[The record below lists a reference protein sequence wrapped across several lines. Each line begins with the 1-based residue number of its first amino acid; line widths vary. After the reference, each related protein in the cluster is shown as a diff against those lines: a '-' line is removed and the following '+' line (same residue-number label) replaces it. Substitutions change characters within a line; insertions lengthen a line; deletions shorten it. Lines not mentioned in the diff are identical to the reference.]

1 VYCLPST
8 LRRRILCVLATIS
21 LICLSG
27 FVSHAATV
35 EGLGVKR
42 VLILHSFGRNF
53 APFTAVS
60 STFRSE
66 LAQQSAAPIEFL
78 EASLESTLFAEAA
91 SETPLVEYLRAMF
104 AKRPA
109 DLLVAIGAPAMMFFQ
124 RHRETLSGVPM
135 LVVAAD
141 KRRLGDLERDGNAT
155 AFGISLDLAGVVE
168 NILRLLPRTTNIE
181 VVTGNSPFE
190 RFWQTEF
197 RRDTQHLNDRV
208 RLNWLNDLS
217 FEEIR
222 RRSSILPRDSA
233 IVYFLLVVDAAGL
246 PYEQERALDVL
257 RRESNAPIF
266 GIFDH
271 QLGHGIVGGPL
282 SPYQEV
288 SRQSARIALRI
299 LNGTPASSI
308 QPVFLGPAAPEYD
321 WRELRRWGINESRLP
336 PGSLV
341 RFRSPSVWEQYHWYI
356 IAALAIMA
364 LQALLITDLLLER
377 ARRRRGETDLQRNRE
392 QLAHV
397 SRISTMGELAA
408 SLAHELNQP
417 LTAILSNAQAAQRF
431 LNAKPAELKEVDEIL
446 KDIVRDNNRAG
457 EVIRRMRALVKK
469 EELDFAPINIVS
481 VINYVVQL
489 VHSDGILRNIRVQ
502 IECQDG
508 LPRVRGDRVQLQQVV
523 LNQLINAFD
532 AMKEAIATERNVKVR
547 AKTNGAGTVEVSVR
561 DHGTGL
567 TSNELARIFQPFYT
581 TKREGLG
588 MGLPIS
594 RSIIE
599 AHGGR
604 LWAENNADRGA
615 TFHFTVL
622 AIDGAPSHGTD
633 MDR

>member
-1 VYCLPST
+1 
-8 LRRRILCVLATIS
+8 
-21 LICLSG
+21 LSG

-168 NILRLLPRTTNIE
+168 NILRLLPKTTNIE

-397 SRISTMGELAA
+397 TRISTMGELAA

-446 KDIVRDNNRAG
+446 EDIVRDNNRAG

-481 VINYVVQL
+481 VINDVVQL

-523 LNQLINAFD
+523 LNLLINAFD

>member
-168 NILRLLPRTTNIE
+168 NILRILPRTTNIE

-397 SRISTMGELAA
+397 TRISTMGELAA

-446 KDIVRDNNRAG
+446 EDIVTDNNRAG

-481 VINYVVQL
+481 VINDVVQL

-523 LNQLINAFD
+523 LNLLINAFD

>member
-1 VYCLPST
+1 M
-8 LRRRILCVLATIS
+8 
-21 LICLSG
+21 
-27 FVSHAATV
+27 SHAATV

-78 EASLESTLFAEAA
+78 EASLESTLFAEAG

-168 NILRLLPRTTNIE
+168 NILRLLPGTTNIE

-197 RRDTQHLNDRV
+197 RRDTQRLNDRV

-288 SRQSARIALRI
+288 SRESARIALRI

-308 QPVFLGPAAPEYD
+308 APVFLGPAAPEYD

-341 RFRSPSVWEQYHWYI
+341 RFRSPSVWEQYRWYI

-364 LQALLITDLLLER
+364 LQAVLITDLLLER

-397 SRISTMGELAA
+397 TRISTLGELAA

-446 KDIVRDNNRAG
+446 EDIVTDNNRAG

-481 VINYVVQL
+481 VINDVVQL
-489 VHSDGILRNIRVQ
+489 VHSDGILHNIHV
-502 IECQDG
+502 ELDCQDG
-508 LPRVRGDRVQLQQVV
+508 LPHVRGDRVQLQQVI
-523 LNQLINAFD
+523 LNLLMNAFD
-532 AMKEAIATERNVKVR
+532 AMKDAPAAERKVVVR
-547 AKTNGAGTVEVSVR
+547 AQAKDAGIVEISVR
-561 DHGTGL
+561 DRGTGL
-567 TSNELARIFQPFYT
+567 TGDSLSKIFQPFYT

-594 RSIIE
+594 RSILE

-604 LWAENNADRGA
+604 LWAKNNLDRGA
-615 TFHFTVL
+615 TFYFTVPAISGAASL
-622 AIDGAPSHGTD
+622 AAIV
-633 MDR
+633 DR

>member
-1 VYCLPST
+1 M
-8 LRRRILCVLATIS
+8 
-21 LICLSG
+21 
-27 FVSHAATV
+27 SHAATV

-168 NILRLLPRTTNIE
+168 NILRLLPKTTNIE

-397 SRISTMGELAA
+397 TRISTMGELAA

-446 KDIVRDNNRAG
+446 EDIVTDNNRAG

-481 VINYVVQL
+481 VINDVVQL

-523 LNQLINAFD
+523 LNLLINAFD

>member
-1 VYCLPST
+1 MYCLPST

-27 FVSHAATV
+27 FVSHAAPV
-35 EGLGVKR
+35 ERLGVKR

-78 EASLESTLFAEAA
+78 EASLESTLFADTD
-91 SETPLVEYLRAMF
+91 SETPLVEYLRALF

-141 KRRLGDLERDGNAT
+141 KRRVSDLGRDGNAT
-155 AFGISLDLAGVVE
+155 AFGISLNLAGVVE
-168 NILRLLPRTTNIE
+168 NILRILPMTTNID

-190 RFWQTEF
+190 RFWQMEF
-197 RRDTQHLNDRV
+197 RRDTQRLNDRV

-222 RRSSILPRDSA
+222 GRLSRLPRNSA
-233 IVYFLLVVDAAGL
+233 IIYFLLVVDAAGL

-257 RRESNAPIF
+257 RHESNAPIF

-271 QLGHGIVGGPL
+271 QLGRGIVGGPL
-282 SPYQEV
+282 YPYQEV
-288 SRQSARIALRI
+288 SRESARIALRI
-299 LNGTPASSI
+299 LNGTPANSI
-308 QPVFLGPAAPEYD
+308 EPVFLGPAAPEYD
-321 WRELRRWGINESRLP
+321 WRELRRWGIDESRLP

-356 IAALAIMA
+356 FAALAIMA
-364 LQALLITDLLLER
+364 LEAVLITDLLLER

-397 SRISTMGELAA
+397 TRISTMGELAA

-446 KDIVRDNNRAG
+446 EDIVMDNNRAG

-481 VINYVVQL
+481 VINDVVQL

-523 LNQLINAFD
+523 LNLLINAFD

-547 AKTNGAGTVEVSVR
+547 AKTNGAGAVEVSVQ

-567 TSNELARIFQPFYT
+567 TRDELARIFQPFYT

-622 AIDGAPSHGTD
+622 AIDGAASLATIV
-633 MDR
+633 DR

>member
-1 VYCLPST
+1 
-8 LRRRILCVLATIS
+8 
-21 LICLSG
+21 
-27 FVSHAATV
+27 
-35 EGLGVKR
+35 
-42 VLILHSFGRNF
+42 
-53 APFTAVS
+53 
-60 STFRSE
+60 
-66 LAQQSAAPIEFL
+66 
-78 EASLESTLFAEAA
+78 LESTLFAEAA

-168 NILRLLPRTTNIE
+168 NILRLLPKTTNIE

-341 RFRSPSVWEQYHWYI
+341 RVRSPSVWEQYHLYI

-397 SRISTMGELAA
+397 TRISTMGELAA

-481 VINYVVQL
+481 VINDVVQL

-523 LNQLINAFD
+523 LNLLINAFD

>member
-168 NILRLLPRTTNIE
+168 NILRLLPKTTNIE

-197 RRDTQHLNDRV
+197 RRDTQRLNDRV

-271 QLGHGIVGGPL
+271 QLGRGIVGGPL

-397 SRISTMGELAA
+397 TRISTMGELAA

-446 KDIVRDNNRAG
+446 EDIVTDNNRAG

-481 VINYVVQL
+481 VINDVVQL

-523 LNQLINAFD
+523 LNLLINAFD